1 MFLLLACTGI
11 GGFTFQFFD
20 YAFYNAVLRDFMQYS
35 WPIAYQEAGPDNIP
49 MALVIYCA
57 YYIVPAAIGKL
68 LGWGAAYFATYLWSA
83 LGLLLIVFWFQRIL
97 GSTRLLFVFMLLFF
111 GGMDIWGRLFSEG
124 GPQAAGVS
132 WWDYL
137 TGVFWWSETRGWLD
151 HWSSGYALTDPLYA
165 PKAGGVFFRFYS
177 PLSFLVDGPHHV
189 LPGMVGFMMLV
200 HDFWRRQTSERAL
213 FIWASLPLCSVFIA
227 AGSVPF
233 LVLGLIENR
242 CKNLLSFANVAA
254 IPLVLMFLL
263 YFSSAVGGRVNGFIW
278 EFQNL
283 GDTYWM
289 LLLHY
294 LVEFGLLALLI
305 PVFRRPGVM
314 PGPLWYLGAL
324 TMFLLAPF
332 YRMGEYNDFATKII
346 IPAQFIFI
354 LILAISF
361 TSVQTTSQ
369 RVRRA
374 AAVVVLLIGAIGPLG
389 VVIRAFEFGMTG
401 SPPPYNRVRHI
412 NAIEPRVLAMQGKGD
427 TDAFFWKH
435 LAKAPVYRPTEPIYP
450 NLKWNFRELKEPL
463 SYWIFFTPPE
473 KYALTDKGLRI
484 ETQGNQPIL
493 RRNAMG
499 LDANTVGMIDI
510 KADISVD
517 GEPATNAAVVA
528 IWATKEQ
535 VASAESTWPFQRWH
549 TNQAWPVLRI
559 VSTNS
564 YWRGTIEDMA
574 FYLRVP
580 KGDNRTYEVTISEI
594 AFLER

>member
-1 MFLLLACTGI
+1 
-11 GGFTFQFFD
+11 
-20 YAFYNAVLRDFMQYS
+20 
-35 WPIAYQEAGPDNIP
+35 
-49 MALVIYCA
+49 
-57 YYIVPAAIGKL
+57 
-68 LGWGAAYFATYLWSA
+68 
-83 LGLLLIVFWFQRIL
+83 
-97 GSTRLLFVFMLLFF
+97 
-111 GGMDIWGRLFSEG
+111 
-124 GPQAAGVS
+124 
-132 WWDYL
+132 
-137 TGVFWWSETRGWLD
+137 
-151 HWSSGYALTDPLYA
+151 
-165 PKAGGVFFRFYS
+165 
-177 PLSFLVDGPHHV
+177 
-189 LPGMVGFMMLV
+189 
-200 HDFWRRQTSERAL
+200 
-213 FIWASLPLCSVFIA
+213 
-227 AGSVPF
+227 
-233 LVLGLIENR
+233 
-242 CKNLLSFANVAA
+242 
-254 IPLVLMFLL
+254 
-263 YFSSAVGGRVNGFIW
+263 
-278 EFQNL
+278 
-283 GDTYWM
+283 
-289 LLLHY
+289 
-294 LVEFGLLALLI
+294 
-305 PVFRRPGVM
+305 
-314 PGPLWYLGAL
+314 
-324 TMFLLAPF
+324 MFLLAPF